1 MISLPA
7 QLAATAV
14 ALVIA
19 GGAGIKLGLTLKQ
32 GQWDAAR
39 VSSAETMQA
48 AQAGAA
54 AEIAKLEV
62 KNVTIRQ
69 AVQREIVTREVFRD
83 CRSGPVAVGLLNSA
97 AGHAESAAS
106 GAVELP
112 GSSKTQ

>member
-7 QLAATAV
+7 QIAAAAV
-14 ALVIA
+14 ACIIAAA
-19 GGAGIKLGLTLKQ
+19 GGVKLGLTLKQ

-39 VSSAETMQA
+39 VSAQETMQA

-69 AVQREIVTREVFRD
+69 AIQREIVTKEVFRD
-83 CRSGPVAVGLLNSA
+83 CRSGPLAVSLLNDA
-97 AGHAESAAS
+97 AGHPDRPASAGNLPESSAAD
-106 GAVELP
+106 
-112 GSSKTQ
+112 